1 MAPPVIRFW
10 ERIVLFL
17 AQGCGLGW
25 SPVAPGTF
33 GSLGGILL
41 VWGLQQV
48 PLWWG
53 VTAAVAFAVVG
64 VWICTQAGRILGR
77 EDPGSVVWDEIAAF
91 PIVFAGTALTPVTAI
106 LGFLWFRLF
115 DVSKPYPISKL
126 EKLPRGWGVM
136 SDDLLAGVFAWMG
149 LRATLWIWGILQNGG
164 GVGG

>member
-41 VWGLQQV
+41 VWGLQSV
-48 PLWWG
+48 PTWG
-53 VTAAVAFAVVG
+53 GVLLAAAFALIG
-64 VWICTQAGRILGR
+64 VWICTVAGRILGR

-91 PIVFAGTALTPVTAI
+91 PIVFAGTTLTPFSAI

-126 EKLPRGWGVM
+126 ERLPRGWGVM
-136 SDDLLAGVFAWMG
+136 SDDLLAGAYAMLG
-149 LRATLWIWGILQNGG
+149 LRATLWIWTALQSGT
-164 GVGG
+164 